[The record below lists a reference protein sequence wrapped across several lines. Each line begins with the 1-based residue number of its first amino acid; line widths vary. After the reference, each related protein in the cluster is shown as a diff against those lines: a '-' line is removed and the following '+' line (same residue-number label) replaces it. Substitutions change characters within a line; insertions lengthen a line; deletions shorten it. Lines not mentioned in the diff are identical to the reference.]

1 MDHGNTRMMNSWT
14 EVYTRCMDGEFFRGE
29 YCPRDGHSNDTSAW
43 VARVV
48 EELRTERT
56 AITLDELRRRGFDG
70 DPADVIVIE
79 FADVALAPDW
89 LRPDG

>member
-1 MDHGNTRMMNSWT
+1 MSDSWT

-29 YCPRDGHSNDTSAW
+29 YCPRDGHSNDASAW

-48 EELRTERT
+48 AELRISGTPIIL
-56 AITLDELRRRGFDG
+56 ASLVDRGFEG
-70 DPADVIVIE
+70 DLSDVIVVE
-79 FADVALAPDW
+79 FSHRELAPDW